1 MIQKD
6 NNNNDNAVFNQ
17 ELSLDE
23 LASTAGGDL
32 GIIADG
38 YEEGCR
44 DQGIVKLT
52 CRYGVTKNHK

>member
-23 LASTAGGDL
+23 LASTTGGDL
-32 GIIADG
+32 GIKV
-38 YEEGCR
+38 EEGIR
-44 DQGIVKLT
+44 DQGIVKLI
-52 CRYGVTKNHK
+52 CRYGVTRNHK